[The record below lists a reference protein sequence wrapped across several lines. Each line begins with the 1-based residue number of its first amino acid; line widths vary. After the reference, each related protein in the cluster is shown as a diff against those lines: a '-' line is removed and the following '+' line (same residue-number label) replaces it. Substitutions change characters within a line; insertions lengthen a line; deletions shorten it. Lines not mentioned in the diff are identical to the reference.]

1 MKIILSFTLPFIC
14 QLGNAQK
21 TSGEIKNE
29 LYTLHIQT
37 NRLEESVFS
46 LIEATDRQIK
56 ITNDTTRRE
65 VLRISLDSLYNI
77 YDENE
82 IAALKIDLAY
92 AKKHPASIYCF
103 ELVQKQIARQP
114 AMNFYNDF
122 QEIYNMASKEVKASA
137 SGKKMAQQ
145 LECFRQSKVGS
156 WAPVFCGVD
165 MFGKTI
171 SLKDFV
177 GKKYVLIDFWAS
189 WCFSCRE
196 ELPQLKALYN
206 KYQSLDFEI
215 ISISTDE
222 DLTRWKDAVL
232 KEGIENWKNF
242 SITQNKSKVE
252 TDYFVN
258 GIPHKVLID
267 KDGVIIGKWKGSGEI
282 NRKSLQKLLTDT
294 FGY

>member
-1 MKIILSFTLPFIC
+1 MKIILSFTLLFIC

-37 NRLEESVFS
+37 NRLKESVFS

-122 QEIYNMASKEVKASA
+122 QEIYNKASKEVKASA
-137 SGKKMAQQ
+137 SGKKMAQK
-145 LECFRQSKVGS
+145 LEYFRQSKVGS

-189 WCFSCRE
+189 WCIPCRQ

-206 KYQSLDFEI
+206 KYQSRDFEI

-222 DLTRWKDAVL
+222 DLTRWKDSVL
-232 KEGIENWKNF
+232 KEGIENWKNS
-242 SITQNKSKVE
+242 SITQNKSKAE

-267 KDGVIIGKWKGSGEI
+267 KDGVIIGKWKGNGEL
-282 NRKSLQKLLTDT
+282 NGKSLQTLLTDSLR
-294 FGY
+294 Y

>member
-1 MKIILSFTLPFIC
+1 MKIILSFTLLFIC

-37 NRLEESVFS
+37 NRLKESVFS